1 MRPHAEPNVTPLIDV
16 MLVLLILFMVVT
28 PVAQKGL
35 DVALPRPP
43 ADEDGPPP
51 EGLIVEVGPEEYRL
65 GARVLLGVADLEDA
79 LRERLL
85 GRADRTVVVRASG
98 PVVYGRVVEALDAI
112 EGAGAERIG
121 LVTRDETY

>member
-1 MRPHAEPNVTPLIDV
+1 MRPHSEPNVTPLIDV

-35 DVALPRPP
+35 DVALPRP
-43 ADEDGPPP
+43 AAEGDRPP
-51 EGLIVEVGPEEYRL
+51 EGLVVEVSPGEYRL
-65 GARVLLGVADLEDA
+65 GARVLLGVADLEEA

-85 GRADRTVVVRASG
+85 GRADRTVVVRASS

-112 EGAGAERIG
+112 EAAGAERIG
-121 LVTRDETY
+121 LVTRED